1 MTVSRIDRK
10 RKKMFFFLHLSLGT
24 DIINA
29 AVLVAVLLILN
40 KVNNIPLSLL
50 LTLKAVSGQTPFELW
65 KLKILLQEGRNDCK
79 TFS

>member
-1 MTVSRIDRK
+1 
-10 RKKMFFFLHLSLGT
+10 MFFILHLSLGT

-65 KLKILLQEGRNDCK
+65 N
-79 TFS
+79 